1 MHSLSSALANLTP
14 VQSQVAAL
22 LAAGATITE
31 TAAECGITRQTIY
44 TWQKTVPAFADAL
57 TRGREEYEVTYHDDL
72 ARLTQLAM
80 DTLKQVI
87 LDEKSS
93 PSLKVRAALAILKR
107 PPQDKPSPWQP
118 PVAPVIAPVV
128 APETAPDFTKSDT
141 FSDSVKPI
149 PRGAPCPCGS
159 GQKYKRCCGRN
170 APPVLHQTTLADEY
184 NGEKD
189 HAALSSNIPSKESA
203 TQLTH
208 ANH

>member
-22 LAAGATITE
+22 LAAGATVTE

-44 TWQKTVPAFADAL
+44 TWQKTVPAFAEAL
-57 TRGREEYEVTYHDDL
+57 ARGREEYEAAYRDDL

-80 DTLKQVI
+80 DTLKHVI

-93 PSLKVRAALAILKR
+93 PSLKVRAALAILRR

-118 PVAPVIAPVV
+118 PIAPVV
-128 APETAPDFTKSDT
+128 APETPAHLTKSDT
-141 FSDSVKPI
+141 FSDSVKQI

-159 GQKYKRCCGRN
+159 GRKYKRCCGRN
-170 APPVLHQTTLADEY
+170 APPVLHRPAPADEY
-184 NGEKD
+184 NKEKD
-189 HAALSSNIPSKESA
+189 HAALSSENPIQESA
-203 TQLTH
+203 IHLTH